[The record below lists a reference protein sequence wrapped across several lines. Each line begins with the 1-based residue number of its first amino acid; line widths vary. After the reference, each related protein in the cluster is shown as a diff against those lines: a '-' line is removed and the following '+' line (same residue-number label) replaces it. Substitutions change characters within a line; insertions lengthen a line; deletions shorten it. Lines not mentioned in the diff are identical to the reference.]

1 MPGVKSISEL
11 ERLLNKKKARLKE
24 LQKRRDRLAA
34 QLEKADKEILSL
46 SGKPV
51 APKKGTG
58 RRRGGGPKGLEQTIV
73 DVLTA
78 SPQPLTAAEI
88 VEAARETGYVSKSK
102 DFVALAR
109 QICYRSKK
117 IQTRERGKF
126 AVIAAPKRRRRT
138 GKPKEAAAK

>member
-1 MPGVKSISEL
+1 MPAVKSISEL

-34 QLEKADKEILSL
+34 QLEKTDKEILSL
-46 SGKPV
+46 AGK
-51 APKKGTG
+51 AAAQKKGVP

-88 VEAARETGYVSKSK
+88 AEAARQTGYVSKSK
-102 DFVALAR
+102 DFVALVR

-117 IQTRERGKF
+117 IQTKERGKF
-126 AVIAAPKRRRRT
+126 AVIAVPKNPRRPR
-138 GKPKEAAAK
+138 KPKKAAAK